1 MKNKKGFTL
10 IEIIVSLV
18 LIALIATISV
28 VLISKNDKQ
37 EYSEI
42 TNKIIRAASVYIA
55 TEKDDNGN
63 TYEYGITHG
72 AKGAQ
77 ISVKTLYDK
86 GYIDESTLKTLE
98 TNYKIE
104 KDKTYLIQVTNSIKG
119 KDAAECKSSVLN
131 YTVNWENTT
140 DTVYLCP
147 YDENKVTETASFY
160 DLQKCPNDNNATN
173 KFCYYS
179 DDKKYYYV
187 DKVDNNYV
195 SFGKDGDT
203 KALWRILYIDKE
215 NNEVKLVYDKRIS
228 GGSDEDSKYVF
239 IGSFDSPNDYKTI
252 HKTSSDINRLE
263 NDPKQL
269 WRNQIRANNDC
280 SYKVEEVENN
290 IKIKVVCD
298 GCHNDWD
305 DSTRWYHYTNIF
317 DENKKKCEN
326 ALNLKATKYR
336 NSRAELNS
344 SECISDEVSISNDKI
359 NVACGNFTYVYKQ
372 QWIQDENTKFTF
384 KNPLYVYYYKPLNEF
399 TDGILSN
406 EEKAKLKNHKFVVN
420 EEKGIFYEDIIGVPT
435 VHEYGIIT
443 TEYYPDPR
451 YSDVNPYAYFYGN
464 ETDEKYKIFHNKDW
478 TPELTMNFISD
489 DTLIKITT
497 IQKINAP
504 YKYNDVYLR
513 PVVVLDLK
521 NLNLSNGDGT
531 KENPYTIE

>member
-10 IEIIVSLV
+10 IEIIVSLT
-18 LIALIATISV
+18 LIALIATISI
-28 VLISKNDKQ
+28 VLISKNNKQ
-37 EYSEI
+37 KYSKI

-104 KDKTYLIQVTNSIKG
+104 GDKTYLIQVTNSIKTN
-119 KDAAECKSSVLN
+119 DDAECKSSGLN
-131 YTVNWENTT
+131 YTVNWEKTS

-147 YDENKVTETASFY
+147 YDEIKVTETASFY

-203 KALWRILYIDKE
+203 NALWRVLYIDKE
-215 NNEVKLVYDKRIS
+215 NNEVKLVY
-228 GGSDEDSKYVF
+228 
-239 IGSFDSPNDYKTI
+239 
-252 HKTSSDINRLE
+252 
-263 NDPKQL
+263 
-269 WRNQIRANNDC
+269 
-280 SYKVEEVENN
+280 
-290 IKIKVVCD
+290 
-298 GCHNDWD
+298 
-305 DSTRWYHYTNIF
+305 
-317 DENKKKCEN
+317 
-326 ALNLKATKYR
+326 
-336 NSRAELNS
+336 
-344 SECISDEVSISNDKI
+344 NDKI
-359 NVACGNFTYVYKQ
+359 SSGNDIYNCTYNQESNLFTGRKGYVSGKNYYKYENYLAKLREITAPEDAIWERDNYNLYYDFRTRFMSFDCDYTINENSQISIICKSNDDDSYTNMYGETIHYKYSKNSGICQSEFFNYYDDKIEINCNDFYTYVYKNNK
-372 QWIQDENTKFTF
+372 IKDELIISKTF
-384 KNPLYVYYYKPLNEF
+384 YFINPLYEYYYKPLQNFLKDLKLNE
-399 TDGILSN
+399 S
-406 EEKAKLKNHKFVVN
+406 KLIKEHTYKINDSISLKTKVAVPDDSEYNKFSTAW
-420 EEKGIFYEDIIGVPT
+420 FYNGKQ
-435 VHEYGIIT
+435 
-443 TEYYPDPR
+443 
-451 YSDVNPYAYFYGN
+451 YSDKNPVAYFYG
-464 ETDEKYKIFHNKDW
+464 DENHTMYASNSL
-478 TPELTMNFISD
+478 TPEITNNFV
-489 DTLIKITT
+489 T
-497 IQKINAP
+497 INGNSLSIGHVYCREN
-504 YKYNDVYLR
+504 YHFNDAYLR

>member
-28 VLISKNDKQ
+28 VLISKNNKQ

-55 TEKDDNGN
+55 TEKDGNGN

-195 SFGKDGDT
+195 SFGKDSET

-215 NNEVKLVYDKRIS
+215 NNEVKLVYDKRIN
-228 GGSDEDSKYVF
+228 GGKKN
-239 IGSFDSPNDYKTI
+239 PNSKTI
-252 HKTSSDINRLE
+252 SYSNFTFPSDYEQDFGIYIAYHYANAVTSQIDDE
-263 NDPKQL
+263 NGHNNN
-269 WRNQIRANNDC
+269 NQIRANKDC
-280 SYKVEEVENN
+280 TYHYDTNSQSIET
-290 IKIKVVCD
+290 ICD
-298 GCHNDWD
+298 GCHNHMGESD
-305 DSTRWYHYTNIF
+305 RWYHYTNIRS
-317 DENKKKCEN
+317 DSRCEN
-326 ALNLKATKYR
+326 DTTKSS
-336 NSRAELNS
+336 SRPDESAK
-344 SECISDEVSISNDKI
+344 CTSDKVEKNGEII
-359 NVACGNFTYVYKQ
+359 NVNCPRFTYYASRWYQ
-372 QWIQDENTKFTF
+372 GAKFQF
-384 KNPLYVYYYKPLNEF
+384 YNPIYVYYYEPLHELI
-399 TDGILSN
+399 DEILGN

-443 TEYYPDPR
+443 TEHYPDPR

-464 ETDEKYKIFHNKDW
+464 DTDKKYKIFVNKDW
-478 TPELTMNFISD
+478 TPELTMNFASND
-489 DTLIKITT
+489 GSIKITP
-497 IQKINAP
+497 IVNVSPSK
-504 YKYNDVYLR
+504 DFSEVYLR
-513 PVVVLDLK
+513 PVIVLDLK